1 VKRYSSAQRAF
12 RAQLAEHFEFFLTT
26 AGVLLAI
33 GITLS
38 ELSQGDQE
46 LALIFLIWLQ
56 GFLTWA
62 VHRHCE
68 FRRRR
73 LVWKMRA
80 MLQDRINSHLTVI
93 LGVAHFRAQDM
104 TEDERSELDTALAAA
119 RAVSLELESLS
130 IESLRT
136 WERRYP
142 ASVRL
147 SWTGF
152 SRGSS

>member
-1 VKRYSSAQRAF
+1 VKHHSPALRAL

-26 AGVLLAI
+26 AGVLLALMV
-33 GITLS
+33 TLS
-38 ELSQGDQE
+38 ELSRGDQG

-62 VHRHCE
+62 VHRHGW
-68 FRRRR
+68 FRRRA
-73 LVWKMRA
+73 LVLKMRA
-80 MLQDRINSHLTVI
+80 MLQDKVNSHLTVM
-93 LGVAHFRAQDM
+93 LGVAHFRARSM
-104 TEDERSELDTALAAA
+104 SEDDRGELETALAAA

-130 IESLRT
+130 IESVRA

-147 SWTGF
+147 SW
-152 SRGSS
+152 R